1 MHSPLIRFAS
11 LLLAMLMLLSLAA
24 CGTGEQTPGGNGDES
39 DSVTNAQTEAETPD
53 PNYTLDLEEGLNYDT
68 EVVILYVNMPGRTD
82 VLECEKLGGGVI
94 SDAVYERNVAVEERL
109 GIEFGYTSK
118 NHDSEALPAIANL
131 VQAGDKTVDLF
142 TVGTYMCMTP
152 TLAGHY
158 LNLNALDNIDLSKHY
173 WNQDYNE
180 MMTFTSENLQY
191 VATSPIALSIFR
203 RGYITIF
210 NRDLFAD
217 HQIPDLYETVFNGEW
232 TLDYQYSLIKDIY
245 VDSDGDG
252 NESAGDF
259 YGFVVGAVTDMDV
272 YAVSSDIHLV
282 TRDEN
287 GEAVYNGDMLERLI
301 TMGEKVSMLANAPG
315 TYLADSYTEGF
326 EVPIEKFAE
335 KKAVMATVMFDHV
348 ETYFED
354 LANITYGIA
363 PIPKL
368 TKDQDGY
375 GTYIQDQVSCFGI
388 SAAIGDDTRQEQ
400 LAATL
405 EAMSYYSYNIVR
417 PAYYDSVLSLRFM
430 QDPQSRDVLNT
441 MFDSISFDFVYATST
456 ASIRDTLRG
465 IISQPNAPVAS
476 SSKQWERQVQSALR
490 TQQKAFDRLLEQGN

>member
-1 MHSPLIRFAS
+1 MRSNLTRFAS
-11 LLLAMLMLLSLAA
+11 LLLAILMFISLAA
-24 CGTGEQTPGGNGDES
+24 CGTGEQNPD
-39 DSVTNAQTEAETPD
+39 DSQKTTAHAQTEAETLD
-53 PNYTLDLEEGLNYDT
+53 PNYTMDLEEGLDYDT
-68 EVVILYVNMPGRTD
+68 EVVILYVNKAGRTD
-82 VLECEKLGGGVI
+82 ELECEKLGGSVI

-109 GIEFGYTSK
+109 GITFAYTSK
-118 NHDSEALPAIANL
+118 NDDTEAIPAIANL

-142 TVGTYMCMTP
+142 TLGTYMCMTP

-158 LNLNALDNIDLSKHY
+158 LNLNSLNNIDLSKQY
-173 WNQDYNE
+173 WNQDYND
-180 MMTFTSENLQY
+180 MMTFTSEDLQF
-191 VATSPIALSIFR
+191 VATSPIAISIFR
-203 RGYITIF
+203 RGYLTIF

-217 HQIPDLYETVFNGEW
+217 YSIPDLYETVFNGDW

-245 VDSDGDG
+245 VDSDGDSKK
-252 NESAGDF
+252 SAGDF

-282 TRDEN
+282 IRDED
-287 GEAVYNGDMLERLI
+287 GESVYNADMLERLI
-301 TMGEKVSMLANAPG
+301 TMGEKVSQLTNAPG
-315 TYLADSYTEGF
+315 TYLADCYTEGF
-326 EVPIEKFAE
+326 DVPIEKFAE
-335 KKAVMATVMFDHV
+335 EKTIMATVMFDHV

-388 SAAIGDDTRQEQ
+388 SAAIGDDTRQDQ

-430 QDPQSRDVLNT
+430 QDPQSRDVLDT

-456 ASIRDTLRG
+456 AGIRDTLRG

-476 SSKQWERQVQSALR
+476 SSKQWEKQVQSALR
-490 TQQKAFDRLLEQGN
+490 TQQKAFERLLKRES

>member
-1 MHSPLIRFAS
+1 MRTPLMRLAS
-11 LLLAMLMLLSLAA
+11 LLLALLMLLSLAA
-24 CGTGEQTPGGNGDES
+24 CGTGEETPDE
-39 DSVTNAQTEAETPD
+39 TNESTTPAESEAETAD
-53 PNYTLDLEEGLNYDT
+53 PNYTLDLEEGLDYDT
-68 EVVILYVNMPGRTD
+68 EVAILYVNAPGRTD
-82 VLECEKLGGGVI
+82 ELECEKLGGGVI

-109 GIEFGYTSK
+109 GITFGYTTKGS
-118 NHDSEALPAIANL
+118 DTEALPAIANL

-142 TVGTYMCMTP
+142 TVGTYTCMTP

-180 MMTFTSENLQY
+180 MMTFTSENLQF
-191 VATSPIALSIFR
+191 VATSPIAISIFR

-217 HQIPDLYETVFNGEW
+217 YRIPDLYETVFNGDW

-245 VDSDGDG
+245 VDSDGDSKK
-252 NESAGDF
+252 SAGDF

-287 GEAVYNGDMLERLI
+287 GESVYNGDMLDRLI
-301 TMGEKVSMLANAPG
+301 TMGEKVSLLANAQG
-315 TYLADSYTEGF
+315 TYLADSFNEGF
-326 EVPIEKFAE
+326 EVPIEKFTE
-335 KKAVMATVMFDHV
+335 RKAVMATVMFDHV
-348 ETYFED
+348 ETYFD
-354 LANITYGIA
+354 LLADITYGIA

-368 TKDQDGY
+368 TRDQDGY

-388 SAAIGDDTRQEQ
+388 SAAIGDETRQEQ

-456 ASIRDTLRG
+456 AGIRDTLRG

-490 TQQKAFDRLLEQGN
+490 IQQKAFERLLEQGN

>member
-1 MHSPLIRFAS
+1 MRTPLMRLAS
-11 LLLAMLMLLSLAA
+11 LLLALLMLLSLAA
-24 CGTGEQTPGGNGDES
+24 CGTGEETPDE
-39 DSVTNAQTEAETPD
+39 TNESTTPAESEAETPD

-68 EVVILYVNMPGRTD
+68 DVVILYVNKPGRTD
-82 VLECEKLGGGVI
+82 ELECEKLGGGVI

-109 GIEFGYTSK
+109 GITFGYTSK
-118 NHDSEALPAIANL
+118 NDDTEALPAIANL

-142 TVGTYMCMTP
+142 TVGTYTCMTP

-180 MMTFTSENLQY
+180 MMTFTSENLQF
-191 VATSPIALSIFR
+191 VATSPIAISIFR

-217 HQIPDLYETVFNGEW
+217 YRIPDLYETVFNGDW

-245 VDSDGDG
+245 VDSDGDSKK
-252 NESAGDF
+252 SAGDF

-287 GEAVYNGDMLERLI
+287 GESVYNGDMLDRLI
-301 TMGEKVSMLANAPG
+301 TMGEKVSLLANSPG
-315 TYLADSYTEGF
+315 TYLADSYAEGF

-335 KKAVMATVMFDHV
+335 QKAVMATVMFDHV
-348 ETYFED
+348 ETYFD
-354 LANITYGIA
+354 LLADITYGIA

-368 TKDQDGY
+368 TRDQDGY

-388 SAAIGDDTRQEQ
+388 SAAIGDETRQEQ

-456 ASIRDTLRG
+456 AGIRDTLRG

-490 TQQKAFDRLLEQGN
+490 IQQKAFERLLEQGN

>member
-1 MHSPLIRFAS
+1 MNSPLIRFAS

-82 VLECEKLGGGVI
+82 ELECEKLGGGVI

-180 MMTFTSENLQY
+180 MMTFTSEDLQY

-232 TLDYQYSLIKDIY
+232 TLDYQYSLVKDIY

-252 NESAGDF
+252 NASAGDF

-326 EVPIEKFAE
+326 EEPIEKFTE
-335 KKAVMATVMFDHV
+335 EKAVMATVMFDHV

-354 LANITYGIA
+354 LADITYGIA

-388 SAAIGDDTRQEQ
+388 SAAIADENRQSMLSAVMESI
-400 LAATL
+400 A
-405 EAMSYYSYNIVR
+405 YNSNEIVR
-417 PAYYDSVLSLRFM
+417 PAYYENSLSLRFM
-430 QDPQSRDVLNT
+430 NDPQSRNILNT
-441 MFDSISFDFVYATST
+441 MFETIAFDYTYATGIGDVRGTMRNLLPSKKTPAIASRVKGWERSISKVLEKD
-456 ASIRDTLRG
+456 
-465 IISQPNAPVAS
+465 NA
-476 SSKQWERQVQSALR
+476 ALD
-490 TQQKAFDRLLEQGN
+490 KLP